1 MRTIQR
7 LLDFL
12 FNVTEII
19 TNICMVLLF
28 LVVNIGIFSRYIFLS
43 PFAWTEELALFLLT
57 WMVFLAGSKLIRK
70 WENIRVTYFLEKLP
84 IKLANYI
91 EFITKILVLVF
102 LVYAM
107 VLAIN
112 VIPKVGP
119 TEKAPALGIP
129 MTIPQ
134 MGLVVGL
141 VLMFIQMI
149 GVCIEVGVGF
159 FKKKEEGK

>member
-12 FNVTEII
+12 FDVTEVI
-19 TNICMVLLF
+19 TNIVMVLLF
-28 LVVNIGIFSRYIFLS
+28 LIVNLGIFSRYIFLS
-43 PFAWTEELALFLLT
+43 PFAWTEELALFLLA
-57 WMVFLAGSKLIRK
+57 WMVFLAGSKLIK
-70 WENIRVTYFLEKLP
+70 NWENIRVTYFLEKLP
-84 IKLANYI
+84 IKIAGFI
-91 EFITKILVLVF
+91 ELITKILVF
-102 LVYAM
+102 GFIAYAM
-107 VLAIN
+107 VLALD

-141 VLMFIQMI
+141 VLMSIQM
-149 GVCIEVGVGF
+149 VGVLIDACIGF
-159 FKKKEEGK
+159 FKKKE